1 MPGSALNDHYKGF
14 TRTSLDCFDAEQR
27 CKRTGSAS
35 LTHSSPQS
43 ESTLMHQEILMLA
56 LVLGVALVAGR
67 LAERV
72 GYPSILGEILAGILL
87 GPPLVGLLGSNQA
100 IEVLGEFG
108 VVLMML
114 YIGLHLDLTDLK
126 RASVPGLLAAAGGFI
141 VPMALGIGLM
151 LLAQRTFLE
160 ALFVG
165 LAMGVTS
172 LLTKTRILVDLRIL
186 DTRIAH
192 VLVAGALLS
201 DVAVLLVFAAVVGP
215 EAGADPSLG
224 LALITGVQ
232 ALAFGLGVWL
242 VGTQVLPRVRRLWAD
257 RELDRSTVLVA
268 IIVLGLGFAWAAEL
282 AGLHAI
288 LGAFAAGLF
297 FDEGVIDRKVSRD
310 VQQRLHTLSI
320 GVLAP
325 FFFVSAGFEVSFAV
339 FQTDLGLLLL
349 VVVLATLGKLV
360 GTALFYVPSGNGWRE
375 GLVVGAGMNGR
386 GAVEIIVA
394 ELALAQG
401 IIDRDVFSI
410 LVFMAILTTATVP
423 ILLTVGVRWLRRR
436 GELVKA
442 GDRKDAL
449 IVGAGPIAR
458 AVAVGLKPA
467 MPVRLVDTNR
477 AHQVAGRS
485 DGLEVIPGS
494 GLEEVT
500 LESAGVNK
508 ALRLVAA
515 TPNAEV
521 NVLIAQLAAD
531 LGVPEISVLL
541 RDSDARTFQ
550 TRLSDLDIGVIRAPE
565 DIADWEHA
573 VSTGS
578 ATKELVEVSKGGE
591 TTPPEQGPPWPDRPD
606 AFPLLVMN
614 SNDRF
619 PFTTTTE
626 LSRGDEVLLLVRPG
640 VSAFEAAETRSEA
653 ELAGS

>member
-1 MPGSALNDHYKGF
+1 
-14 TRTSLDCFDAEQR
+14 
-27 CKRTGSAS
+27 
-35 LTHSSPQS
+35 
-43 ESTLMHQEILMLA
+43 MHEEILTLA
-56 LVLGVALVAGR
+56 LVLAAALAGGR

-87 GPPLVGLLGSNQA
+87 GPPLLGLLHRNQA
-100 IEVLGEFG
+100 IDILGDFG
-108 VVLMML
+108 VLLMML

-141 VPMALGIGLM
+141 VPMSLGIGLM
-151 LLAQRTFLE
+151 LWAERTFLE

-172 LLTKTRILVDLRIL
+172 LLTKSRILIDLRIL

-201 DVAVLLVFAAVVGP
+201 DVTVLVVFAAVVGP
-215 EAGADPSLG
+215 EAGADASLG
-224 LALITGVQ
+224 SAAITGVQ

-242 VGTQVLPRVRRLWAD
+242 IGTQVLPWLRRLWGD
-257 RELDRSTVLVA
+257 RELDRGTVFVG

-282 AGLHAI
+282 AGLHPI
-288 LGAFAAGLF
+288 LGSFAAGLF
-297 FDEGVIDRKVSRD
+297 FDEGLIDRKVSRE
-310 VQQRLHTLSI
+310 VQQRLQTVSI

-339 FQTDLGLLLL
+339 FETDLGLLVL
-349 VVVLATLGKLV
+349 VVVLATLGKVL
-360 GTALFYVPSGNGWRE
+360 GTSLFYLPSGNGWRE

-410 LVFMAILTTATVP
+410 LVFMALFTTATVP
-423 ILLTVGVRWLRRR
+423 VLLTMGVRWLRMR
-436 GELVKA
+436 GELVKV
-442 GDRKDAL
+442 GSRKDAL
-449 IVGAGPIAR
+449 IIGAGPIAR
-458 AVAVGLKPA
+458 ALALALKPA

-477 AHQVAGRS
+477 AHQVAGRR
-485 DGLEVIPGS
+485 DGLDVIPGS
-494 GLEEVT
+494 GLDEVT
-500 LESAGVNK
+500 LEYADVDK

-521 NVLIAQLAAD
+521 NVLIGQLGVD
-531 LGVPEISVLL
+531 LGVPEISVML

-550 TRLSDLDIGVIRAPE
+550 TRLGNQEIGVIRAPE

-573 VSTGS
+573 LSTGT
-578 ATKELVEVSKGGE
+578 AMKEVVEVGKGAE
-591 TTPPEQGPPWPDRPD
+591 IAPLDQGPPWPDRPD
-606 AFPLLVMN
+606 AFPLAVLN
-614 SNDRF
+614 SNERF
-619 PFTTTTE
+619 PFTTIAE
-626 LSRGDEVLLLVRPG
+626 LSRGDHVLLLVRRG
-640 VSAFEAAETRSEA
+640 VSAFEAADVLPEA
-653 ELAGS
+653 ELASS